1 MSAPAMVIPV
11 VQQVS
16 NVLCSSEDF
25 AELLACLPDS
35 FFYQGEE
42 TQKSGWTIILH
53 LVVHGERDFEK
64 IAKIAK
70 TAGGVQ

>member
-1 MSAPAMVIPV
+1 MTAPAMVIPV

-16 NVLCSSEDF
+16 NALCSSEDF

-42 TQKSGWTIILH
+42 TQKSGWMTILH

-64 IAKIAK
+64 IASAVKGAL
-70 TAGGVQ
+70 